1 MTSMALPGS
10 GVLRVLIADESE
22 EALDQLRAVLEE
34 RLGHDVVSHALAA
47 GEAAELIE
55 REDPD
60 LSIVMVH
67 RDDDHALRLISAAVE
82 CSSGPVIAH
91 LGRES
96 ANGGDGAFAARA
108 ADHGVSA
115 LLGPLDGETLQAA
128 IEVAIRRHR
137 ERARLSDRVDELEAA
152 IERRATIERAKGI
165 LMERHSVDD
174 RAAFGLL
181 RDRARSQGRR
191 VAELAAAVV
200 DGHALLPPR

>member
-10 GVLRVLIADESE
+10 SVLRVLIADESE
-22 EALDQLRAVLEE
+22 EALERLRAILEE
-34 RLGHDVVSHALAA
+34 GLGHDVVSHALAA

-60 LSIVMVH
+60 VSIVMVH
-67 RDDDHALRLISAAVE
+67 RDDDHALGLISAAVE
-82 CSSGPVIAH
+82 CASGPVIAH
-91 LGRES
+91 LGGGGS
-96 ANGGDGAFAARA
+96 DGGDEAFAARA
-108 ADHGVSA
+108 AEHGISAVVSS
-115 LLGPLDGETLQAA
+115 LDGETLQAA
-128 IEVAIRRHR
+128 IEVAVRRHR
-137 ERARLSDRVDELEAA
+137 ERAQLSERVDELEGA

-181 RDRARSQGRR
+181 RDQARSQGRR

-200 DGHALLPPR
+200 DGHALLPRR